1 MVAFE
6 SWTGKTIECSELS
19 GLFCSGLEDKH
30 VKSYADS
37 RGLACE
43 LSGGKFESL
52 LKPIGPYL
60 F

>member
-6 SWTGKTIECSELS
+6 SWTGKAIECPELS
-19 GLFCSGLEDKH
+19 GLFCSGLEDKD

-43 LSGGKFESL
+43 LSEGSL
-52 LKPIGPYL
+52 RV